1 MLETKEVQKAL
12 DRFTKK
18 VVDESKSNL
27 KKSINGRV
35 KNTSGKLLKSIKGTS
50 KAMPNSISVDFSM
63 EDYGQFQ
70 DKGVSG
76 KYKKFD
82 TPFTYKNAAP
92 PTKALDRWIVRKGLA
107 PRNSKGR
114 FTGRS
119 VNSVGF
125 AKSISF
131 LIARKIYFNGIKPSL
146 FFSNPFNT
154 HFKKLPNE
162 LISKFG
168 LDAASLFSHAI
179 TQPKK

>member
-1 MLETKEVQKAL
+1 MLEIKEVQKAL
-12 DRFTKK
+12 DIFTKK
-18 VVDESKSNL
+18 VVDESKANL

-50 KAMPNSISVDFSM
+50 KVMPNSISVDFSM

-82 TPFTYKNAAP
+82 TPFTYRNVPP
-92 PTKALDRWIVRKGLA
+92 PTKALDRWIIKKGLDK
-107 PRNSKGR
+107 RTVKGR
-114 FTGRS
+114 FTNRS
-119 VNSVGF
+119 GIKF
-125 AKSISF
+125 AISRSI
-131 LIARKIYFNGIKPSL
+131 YNNGIKPSL

-168 LDAASLFSHAI
+168 LDAASLFNHSI